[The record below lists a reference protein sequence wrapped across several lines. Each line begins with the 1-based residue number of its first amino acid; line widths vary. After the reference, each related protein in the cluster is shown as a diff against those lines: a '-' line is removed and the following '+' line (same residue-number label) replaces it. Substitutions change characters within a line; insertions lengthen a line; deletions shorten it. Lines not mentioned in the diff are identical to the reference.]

1 MRRVQRRPPG
11 DSDPARPLRGGPERW
26 LWPDVLLWPVAWLAP
41 ADRDP
46 AAHRRWAE
54 TDEQIRENAYKE
66 FFLGFVGYP
75 SMAPFDPS
83 MMVHIR

>member
-1 MRRVQRRPPG
+1 
-11 DSDPARPLRGGPERW
+11 
-26 LWPDVLLWPVAWLAP
+26 VAWLAP